1 MEKHF
6 KLYQNR
12 ETDFSVLFE
21 PQEYQLID
29 GYEIAHLPYPEGA
42 ILVKNFNPPEV
53 VINIAARSLNVY
65 WQKPYRTNLNSRD

>member
-21 PQEYQLID
+21 SQEYKVVD
-29 GYEIAHLPYPEGA
+29 GYEIAYLPYP
-42 ILVKNFNPPEV
+42 
-53 VINIAARSLNVY
+53 
-65 WQKPYRTNLNSRD
+65 

>member
-53 VINIAARSLNVY
+53 VINIAAHSLNVY